1 MSTNQIDQPS
11 PPKKV
16 TLPQRAC
23 VRIAKD
29 LIEEHEKVLDE
40 NIALN
45 LIDKLVNTRE
55 TLEKFYE
62 LGLASDGKYFIDPS
76 SRVEIMYMILGES
89 LGSSSPSTIQ
99 IMLVGYS
106 NANVKVIERI
116 SKCLQEARNTY
127 QNLQ

>member
-1 MSTNQIDQPS
+1 MPKNTN
-11 PPKKV
+11 
-16 TLPQRAC
+16 C
-23 VRIAKD
+23 AKIPHN
-29 LIEEHEKVLDE
+29 LLKTSLLE
-40 NIALN
+40 LN
-45 LIDKLVNTRE
+45 KSIGER
-55 TLEKFYE
+55 
-62 LGLASDGKYFIDPS
+62 GLASDGKYFIDPS